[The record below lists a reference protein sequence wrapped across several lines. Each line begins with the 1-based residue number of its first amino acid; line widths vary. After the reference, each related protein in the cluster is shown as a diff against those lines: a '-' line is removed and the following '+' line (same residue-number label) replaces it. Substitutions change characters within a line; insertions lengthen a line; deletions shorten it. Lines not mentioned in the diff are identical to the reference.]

1 MPPTYQVQIQGSSIL
16 LQKISKIQNL
26 QKDKKQG
33 ENLYYMC
40 CLLEENGPPF
50 GLLLNYSKAAED
62 FDLIILETKSHKMCR
77 VFSCIRS
84 LQKSLLLHMQSSLKL
99 EWKLFK

>member
-1 MPPTYQVQIQGSSIL
+1 MPPTYQVQIQDSSIL
-16 LQKISKIQNL
+16 LQKIRKIQNL

-40 CLLEENGPPF
+40 CLLEENGPPL

-77 VFSCIRS
+77 VFSCAE
-84 LQKSLLLHMQSSLKL
+84 KHMQSSLKL